1 MKSTIKIA
9 AGILASLSLLT
20 ACSGSLVNLTY
31 EDGQMQNKRLRLA
44 YTPAPTT
51 YQPVSIGEAYGY
63 YKKSDMT
70 LYEITGLDPK
80 NWLTQEYAGSATTIF
95 YSDDVTLP
103 TLSELQPDKILVCS
117 NEEITYAVATI
128 QEQDIIDSLV
138 NAFENNES
146 CEWPLID
153 AINTYDMKF
162 YSEEYYPHLYYNLIY
177 GEFPE
182 GKFLYDRN
190 TKHCVDIGSILDS
203 AFSSEQ

>member
-1 MKSTIKIA
+1 MKPYVKIA
-9 AGILASLSLLT
+9 AGILASLSMLT

-31 EDGQMQNKRLRLA
+31 DDGQLLNKRLGLA

-70 LYEITGLDPK
+70 LYEIQGLDPK
-80 NWLTQEYAGSATTIF
+80 DWLTQEYVGSATTIF
-95 YSDDVTLP
+95 YSDDVELP
-103 TLSELQPDKILVCS
+103 TLEDLQPNKIIVCS

-128 QEQDIIDSLV
+128 EEQDVIDALV
-138 NAFENNES
+138 DVFENGEK

-153 AINTYDMKF
+153 AVCTYDMKF
-162 YSEEYYPHLYYNLIY
+162 YSEEQYPHLYYNLIY

-190 TKHCVDIGSILDS
+190 TKHCVNIGTILD
-203 AFSSEQ
+203 AEIPSEA